1 MFNSCTTVDLA
12 GGQLPRGWW
21 SSSQRVEVLWWT
33 FIHLFTAWQMCWQKH
48 YSYLFHVNAMI
59 KKSGVMCSWVC
70 IVYVECWTHWN
81 LLAWVETLH
90 NSNKTV
96 MGFWFWSTSINSCF
110 CTLIY
115 GSWTFITW
123 RKSSHKESNHSF
135 VGGIQTATGIIRP
148 SATKKAT
155 SSDEINIQSLTDSW
169 NIFLY
174 NMTLYWRKDTA
185 DWK

>member
-1 MFNSCTTVDLA
+1 MASGTLMPFRHRNLAWFQFRWISACVFLATNRSGDVFNSCTTVDLA
-12 GGQLPRGWW
+12 GGQLPWGWW
-21 SSSQRVEVLWWT
+21 SSSQRVEVLLWWT

-110 CTLIY
+110 WTLNY

-123 RKSSHKESNHSF
+123 RKSLHMEVINALFFPKERNPT
-135 VGGIQTATGIIRP
+135 TA
-148 SATKKAT
+148 
-155 SSDEINIQSLTDSW
+155 L
-169 NIFLY
+169 
-174 NMTLYWRKDTA
+174 
-185 DWK
+185 